1 MGVFKLAC
9 LLISTEIRTYRKK
22 ADCSMD
28 SFKAF
33 ESQIADPKEAFPL
46 LEGA

>member
-1 MGVFKLAC
+1 MGVFKFAC
-9 LLISTEIRTYRKK
+9 LLILTEIGTHREK

-33 ESQIADPKEAFPL
+33 ESQIADPKEAFL
-46 LEGA
+46 LPEGA